1 MMGTNIDFE
10 LFIVETILRIAPQCA
25 KQKNETGLLPL
36 QIVADTERRPYIRD
50 KDRIALVGTIW
61 KAYPDALSI
70 IDNVSG
76 LPPFTLPV
84 REDSPY
90 TQRVNAHAGLSSS
103 YFLLRQQPE
112 ILSEVIGSC
121 QKFVTEQDGE
131 IDEPTATRQW
141 TSPVEGALSQVT
153 VEGCG
158 LSDINGV
165 YKQTDRTFH
174 DAPEYSKEGQCGTE
188 GSWKGEWTT
197 VEMYRLND
205 RWRIYIPGY
214 I

>member
-76 LPPFTLPV
+76 LPPFTLPAV

-153 VEGCG
+153 VEGCV

-165 YKQTDRTFH
+165 YKQTERFMVLLN
-174 DAPEYSKEGQCGTE
+174 SKEGII
-188 GSWKGEWTT
+188 WKGEWTT